1 MDAVKIDLIFARV
14 NNSKWLTE
22 QRMKT
27 AQFAASTD
35 HDDKLEERAEIAVDD
50 TVLIG
55 LDETSVRSVNGVRVA
70 QFLLEMIDDDG
81 NSSRV
86 ENFRL
91 TLRAVKEW
99 ARVHGLYS
107 NVLGFL
113 GGVNW

>member
-1 MDAVKIDLIFARV
+1 MTQLA
-14 NNSKWLTE
+14 S
-22 QRMKT
+22 
-27 AQFAASTD
+27 AASLD
-35 HDDKLEERAEIAVDD
+35 HVHDKIEEELAAEMSIDD

-70 QFLLEMIDDDG
+70 QFLLDMLEGDHT
-81 NSSRV
+81 RV
-86 ENFRL
+86 DNFRL
-91 TLRAVKEW
+91 MLRAVKEW